1 MHEKILCL
9 SEPSDRRN
17 KKKKKKWVAASDVGL
32 PARTG
37 SLSRLRLSFGILRT
51 PVNQI
56 VRNWNLYACLY
67 RK

>member
-1 MHEKILCL
+1 MKKFFVYLNLVIEGI
-9 SEPSDRRN
+9 